1 MTFAKMPVDV
11 EIARLE
17 FITIDYS
24 AVASGISSN
33 TFMVLIK
40 TEFELGK
47 EPYMRKVSRQNVLLK
62 KQSKNGLNLWNI

>member
-17 FITIDYS
+17 FLTIDYS
-24 AVASGISSN
+24 SVASGISSN